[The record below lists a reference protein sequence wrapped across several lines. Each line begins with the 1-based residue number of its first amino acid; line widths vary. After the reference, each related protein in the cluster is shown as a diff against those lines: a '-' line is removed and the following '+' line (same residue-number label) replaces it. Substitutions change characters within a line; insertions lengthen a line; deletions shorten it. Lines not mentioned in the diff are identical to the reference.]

1 MEKEI
6 AKYLLKKL
14 IEKGSDDVVISYVSS
29 EAKQIKF
36 VNNEIVKTGTEYLR
50 SLNVFAS
57 LKKRLISTTLKDI
70 TKKSADNLVDNILN
84 FSKNIRA
91 KDDYY
96 GIAKG
101 PFKYKKI
108 EDLYVTGKSTKL
120 KLHKK
125 VVYSFFEVVA
135 ILEAAINIYDLWKQ
149 PSLNF
154 EKLINTEN
162 RYSVRLD
169 RKWRLELTIDW
180 QDEKM
185 IVGIIGIEDI
195 TNHYG
200 G

>member
-1 MEKEI
+1 LE
-6 AKYLLKKL
+6 
-14 IEKGSDDVVISYVSS
+14 VIFNS
-29 EAKQIKF
+29 
-36 VNNEIVKTGTEYLR
+36 
-50 SLNVFAS
+50 
-57 LKKRLISTTLKDI
+57 
-70 TKKSADNLVDNILN
+70 
-84 FSKNIRA
+84 
-91 KDDYY
+91 
-96 GIAKG
+96 
-101 PFKYKKI
+101 KKI

-120 KLHKK
+120 KLDKK